1 MGNNPSKFKGDD
13 RPVEQVSW
21 NDCQEFISKLNSMTG
36 RKFRLPTTAEFLYA
50 GRGGNK
56 SKGYK
61 YSGGNLVTDVAWCKE
76 NCKSLNRLV

>member
-36 RKFRLPTTAEFLYA
+36 RKFRLPTTAEFA
-50 GRGGNK
+50 CR
-56 SKGYK
+56 
-61 YSGGNLVTDVAWCKE
+61 AWGQQE
-76 NCKSLNRLV
+76 QGL